1 MKYNVEMFWKK
12 EKKESQYY
20 WIVFTKK
27 GKIKKMHGREAAS
40 ENERNPDCS
49 SKQILTKGSLCYW

>member
-1 MKYNVEMFWKK
+1 MKYNGVEVLLGKK
-12 EKKESQYY
+12 ERKKVNTCFDKER
-20 WIVFTKK
+20 KDK
-27 GKIKKMHGREAAS
+27 ENARHKAAS

>member
-1 MKYNVEMFWKK
+1 MKYNVEMLEGRRERKSIRLNCFHK
-12 EKKESQYY
+12 ERKDKENAR
-20 WIVFTKK
+20 
-27 GKIKKMHGREAAS
+27 HGAAS

>member
-1 MKYNVEMFWKK
+1 MLEKRKRERKSILLNCFDK
-12 EKKESQYY
+12 ERKDKENARH
-20 WIVFTKK
+20 K
-27 GKIKKMHGREAAS
+27 AAS